1 MRLVGWILL
10 AWAGGLPAAVY
21 QAPWSADWHLESDKL
36 SCQLAQTIPHLGQA
50 VFRQEAGRPLTFALR
65 MEGAAD
71 IADASVQVR
80 PAPWQHRV
88 LPGRRYPAAPMAG
101 SREGREIGVRGP
113 VAERMLAALFAGR
126 FPAFIYR
133 RSWPDSVEEFRVAVS
148 AVRFQDVY
156 DRFQNCRSRLPPY
169 GIADFQNLRFY
180 FFPHRVQPSRDA
192 ETKLDH
198 LAVLLRHLGGG
209 QVVVTNVSG
218 ELGGEEGRSWFLKR
232 FRQIRRRL
240 RQAGLKPEQVTT
252 EPGGIRPRITL
263 ALFGPEGLQVY
274 HYGRRQQAL
283 NPRQKRRLRLLAR
296 YLTAYFTGGLII
308 HGYSDGARW
317 RSEKTNRALS
327 RRWAE
332 RVRDYLAAQGVDPG
346 RMTIRVWGSR
356 HRVASNLT
364 PAGQARNRRVR
375 VQLVETPLS
384 SGGDRP
390 AASR

>member
-10 AWAGGLPAAVY
+10 AWVGSLPAAVY
-21 QAPWSADWHLESDKL
+21 QVPWSVDWQLQSDKL
-36 SCQLAQTIPHLGQA
+36 SCRLSQTIPHLGEA
-50 VFRQEAGRPLTFALR
+50 VFRQEAGRPLIFALR
-65 MEGAAD
+65 METAAD

-88 LPGRRYPAAPMAG
+88 LPGRRYPAGPMTG
-101 SREGREIGVRGP
+101 SREAREIGVRGP

-133 RSWPDSVEEFRVAVS
+133 RAWPDSVEEFQVAVS

-156 DRFQNCRSRLPPY
+156 DRFQNCRSRLPPD

-180 FFPHRVQPSRDA
+180 FRPHRLHPSQDA
-192 ETKLDH
+192 ETKLAR
-198 LAVLLRHLGGG
+198 LAALLRHLGKG

-218 ELGGEEGRSWFLKR
+218 ELGGKEGRSWFLKR
-232 FRQIRRRL
+232 FRQIRQRL

-252 EPGGIRPRITL
+252 EPGGIRPRITV

-274 HYGRRQQAL
+274 HYGRRQPAL
-283 NPRQKRRLRLLAR
+283 NPRQKRRLGLLAR
-296 YLTAYFTGGLII
+296 YLTAYFTGNLII

-332 RVRDYLAAQGVDPG
+332 RVRDYLAAQGVDPA
-346 RMTIRVWGSR
+346 RMTIQVWGSR
-356 HRVASNLT
+356 HRIASNLT

-375 VQLVETPLS
+375 IQLVETPSS
-384 SGGDRP
+384 SGDDRRTV
-390 AASR
+390 SR

>member
-10 AWAGGLPAAVY
+10 AWTGSLPAAVY
-21 QAPWSADWHLESDKL
+21 QAPWSADWHLEADKL
-36 SCQLAQTIPHLGQA
+36 SCRLSQTIPHLGRA
-50 VFRQEAGRPLTFALR
+50 VFRQEAGRPLVFSLR
-65 MEGAAD
+65 VEAAAD
-71 IADASVQVR
+71 IGDASVQVR

-88 LPGRRYPAAPMAG
+88 LPGRRYPATLVTG
-101 SREGREIGVRGP
+101 GREIGVRGP

-133 RSWPDSVEEFRVAVS
+133 RSWPDGVEEFQVAVS
-148 AVRFQDVY
+148 AVRFRDAY
-156 DRFQNCRSRLPPY
+156 DRFQDCRSRLPPY
-169 GIADFQNLRFY
+169 GIADFQDFRVY
-180 FFPHRVQPSRDA
+180 FRPHRVRLPRDA
-192 ETKLDH
+192 ETRLAQ
-198 LAVLLRHLGGG
+198 LAVLLRHLGKG

-218 ELGGEEGRSWFLKR
+218 DLGGKEGRSWFLKR
-232 FRQIRRRL
+232 FRQVKERL
-240 RQAGLKPEQVTT
+240 RQAGLKPEQVAT
-252 EPGGIRPRITL
+252 EPAGIRPRITL
-263 ALFGPEGLQVY
+263 SLFGPEGLQVY

-296 YLTAYFTGGLII
+296 YLTAYFPGDLVI

-364 PAGQARNRRVR
+364 PAGRAKNRRVR
-375 VQLVETPLS
+375 IQLVESPLS
-384 SGGDRP
+384 PGGDRR